1 MKHLISTISSL
12 LLVASLLALP
22 VCAEDAQVVWG
33 EVYCFSTEDLT
44 MEESS
49 LGIVVTGVPED
60 AMGSVFLGTRK
71 IVAGDVLTR
80 EQAQQL
86 TFVPVTGAEGDA
98 DITCMS
104 ITPDGLGSEA
114 QMTLSIGS
122 GKNKAPTAQ
131 DSEFET
137 YKNIAA
143 PVPLSVQDPENEPLT
158 VTIVSEPK
166 RGTVDVAE
174 DGTVTYTPNENKVG
188 KDSFTYTV
196 TDPAGNVSEEATVR
210 IRILKPSDKET
221 YQDMDGDPAELAAMW
236 MKETGLYRGNSV
248 AGELLFSPDETVTR
262 GEFTAM
268 CVALTQAQPELLET
282 GFIDGDDM
290 PLWLQPYVGAALKCG
305 YLSGIPTENGLAM
318 EATDP
323 IRQGEAAV
331 MLAKVLNLPES
342 EDQTVLALEDSL
354 PAWAAS
360 AVASV
365 QDAGLEDLSDTA
377 APLTRRDAAMLLY
390 SAWNLA
396 KNQESSLLSWAEE

>member
-1 MKHLISTISSL
+1 MKHFISAISSL
-12 LLVASLLALP
+12 LLATSLLALP

-86 TFVPVTGAEGDA
+86 TFVPITGAEGDA

-114 QMTLSIGS
+114 QMTLRIGS

-137 YKNIAA
+137 YKNITA
-143 PVPLSVQDPENEPLT
+143 PVPLSVQDPENESLT

-174 DGTVTYTPNENKVG
+174 DGTVTYTPTENKVG

-282 GFIDGDDM
+282 GFIDGDEM

-318 EATDP
+318 EASDP

-331 MLAKVLNLPES
+331 MLAKVLNLPEN
-342 EDQTVLALEDSL
+342 EEQTVLAQEDTL
-354 PAWAAS
+354 PVWAAS

-390 SAWNLA
+390 SAWNVA

>member
-1 MKHLISTISSL
+1 MKHFISAISSL
-12 LLVASLLALP
+12 LLAASLLALP
-22 VCAEDAQVVWG
+22 VCAEDTQVVWG

-44 MEESS
+44 MEENS
-49 LGIVVTGVPED
+49 LGIVVTGVPQD

-86 TFVPVTGAEGDA
+86 TFVPITGAEGDA

-104 ITPDGLGSEA
+104 ITPDGLASEV
-114 QMTLSIGS
+114 QMTLRIGS

-174 DGTVTYTPNENKVG
+174 DGTVTYTPTENKVG

-318 EATDP
+318 EASDP

-331 MLAKVLNLPES
+331 MLAKVLNLPEN
-342 EDQTVLALEDSL
+342 EDQTVLAPEDSL

-365 QDAGLEDLSDTA
+365 QDAGLTDLSDTA

-390 SAWNLA
+390 SAWNVA

>member
-1 MKHLISTISSL
+1 MKHFISTISSL
-12 LLVASLLALP
+12 LLATVLLALP

-44 MEESS
+44 VEENS

-98 DITCMS
+98 DLTCMS

-174 DGTVTYTPNENKVG
+174 DGTVTYTPTENKVG

-236 MKETGLYRGNSV
+236 MKETGLYRGSSV

-318 EATDP
+318 EASDP

-365 QDAGLEDLSDTA
+365 QDAGLTDLSDTA

-390 SAWNLA
+390 SAWNVA

>member
-1 MKHLISTISSL
+1 
-12 LLVASLLALP
+12 
-22 VCAEDAQVVWG
+22 
-33 EVYCFSTEDLT
+33 
-44 MEESS
+44 MEENS
-49 LGIVVTGVPED
+49 LGIVVTGVPQD

-86 TFVPVTGAEGDA
+86 TFVPITGAEGDA

-104 ITPDGLGSEA
+104 ITPDGLASEV
-114 QMTLSIGS
+114 QMTLRIGS

-143 PVPLSVQDPENEPLT
+143 PVPLSVQDPENEPLI

-248 AGELLFSPDETVTR
+248 AGELLFSPDDTVTR

-305 YLSGIPTENGLAM
+305 YLSGIPTKNGLAM
-318 EATDP
+318 EASDP

-331 MLAKVLNLPES
+331 MLAKVLNLPEN
-342 EDQTVLALEDSL
+342 EDQTVLAPEDSL

-365 QDAGLEDLSDTA
+365 QDAGLTDLSDTA

-390 SAWNLA
+390 SAWNVA

>member
-1 MKHLISTISSL
+1 MKHFISAISSL
-12 LLVASLLALP
+12 LLAASLLALP

-44 MEESS
+44 MEENS
-49 LGIVVTGVPED
+49 LGIVVTGVPQD

-71 IVAGDVLTR
+71 IIAGDVLTR

-86 TFVPVTGAEGDA
+86 TFVPITGAEGDA

-104 ITPDGLGSEA
+104 ITPDGLASEA
-114 QMTLSIGS
+114 QMTLRIGS

-143 PVPLSVQDPENEPLT
+143 PVPLSVQDPENEPLI

-318 EATDP
+318 EASDP

-331 MLAKVLNLPES
+331 MLAKVLNLPEN
-342 EDQTVLALEDSL
+342 EDQTVLAPEDSL

-365 QDAGLEDLSDTA
+365 QDAGLTDLSDTA

-390 SAWNLA
+390 SAWNVA